1 MEIVRFVSH
10 LPAFVRLFL
19 RLLGDSRVGVFA
31 KALLVSGVVYALTPL
46 DFLPDL
52 LPMLGQVDDLAI
64 FAMACKIF
72 LQLCPLPVVRE
83 HAAAIDRTGKWSP
96 VGES

>member
-1 MEIVRFVSH
+1 MPS
-10 LPAFVRLFL
+10 FVRLFL
-19 RLLGDSRVGVFA
+19 RLLGDSRVGLFA
-31 KALLVSGVVYALTPL
+31 KAILISGVIYAITPL

-52 LPMLGQVDDLAI
+52 LPMLGQMDDLAI
-64 FAMACKIF
+64 FAMACKMF

-83 HAAAIDRTGKWSP
+83 HVAAIDRTGKWSP